1 MLNENTILTM
11 NIDDIVRELAAHY
24 SIHVPGKVETPDEMS
39 EASKLYAEYVNGHIF
54 LQQLLIKIDIHKRTL
69 KFQRVDK
76 RIIDEVIA
84 KEGVIAAYD
93 EMLKSASNAI
103 SRLVTMNQL
112 RSEELR
118 LADGKYWKDQ

>member
-1 MLNENTILTM
+1 MLNENTILTI

-54 LQQLLIKIDIHKRTL
+54 LQQLLIKIDLHKRTL